1 MILKRRDIMRR
12 KKRIFTFVL
21 TAFAMLAISIGVN
34 AAEKQTESEKT
45 VEYDNF
51 EDVLTE
57 GQTEAGDILYLSSVE
72 RDGDVWKALYQDEE
86 TLQETI
92 KARSAESPLM
102 FITVTREFTKTYTS
116 YEAIPTSFYYEGF
129 DSELN
134 TWVWGTLYLQSTKK
148 IDYGW
153 EATFKGTLQGQI

>member
-57 GQTEAGDILYLSSVE
+57 GQTEAGDILYLSSV
-72 RDGDVWKALYQDEE
+72 G
-86 TLQETI
+86 
-92 KARSAESPLM
+92 
-102 FITVTREFTKTYTS
+102 
-116 YEAIPTSFYYEGF
+116 
-129 DSELN
+129 
-134 TWVWGTLYLQSTKK
+134 
-148 IDYGW
+148 
-153 EATFKGTLQGQI
+153 